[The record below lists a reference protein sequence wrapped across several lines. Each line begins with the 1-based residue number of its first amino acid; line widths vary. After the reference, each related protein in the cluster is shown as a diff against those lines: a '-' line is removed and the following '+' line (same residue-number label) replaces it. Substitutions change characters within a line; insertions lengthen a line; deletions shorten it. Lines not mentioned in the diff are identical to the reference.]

1 MLLLAQRLAL
11 PDVQGLPDWQV
22 AQVLNTPDATLPT
35 VRVDVPT
42 GDVQEVLLTSGEWA
56 GIVLAAESASTPGQV
71 RTLAILMR
79 DTVRQSST
87 IGTSQPPV
95 YASTAV
101 ALTGLVQAGLL
112 ETQTRDALLSLVEKP
127 QSWAAA
133 HGIEV
138 TARTVGL
145 ARGGI

>member
-11 PDVQGLPDWQV
+11 PDVQGLPDWEV
-22 AQVLNTPDATLPT
+22 AQVLNAPDVTLPT

-56 GIVLAAESASTPGQV
+56 GIVLAAESASTPSQV

-87 IGTSQPPV
+87 IGTSQPLV
-95 YASTAV
+95 YASTAA
-101 ALTGLVQAGLL
+101 ALAGLVQAGLL
-112 ETQTRDALLSLVEKP
+112 ATQTRDALLSLVEKP
-127 QSWAAA
+127 QSWATAN
-133 HGIEV
+133 GIEV

>member
-35 VRVDVPT
+35 MRGDTPT
-42 GDVQEVLLTSGEWA
+42 GDVQEVLLAGGEWA
-56 GIVLAAESASTPGQV
+56 GIVLAAESASTPSQV

-79 DTVRQSST
+79 DTVRQSNVIRT
-87 IGTSQPPV
+87 GTPAI
-95 YASTAV
+95 YASTAA
-101 ALTGLVQAGLL
+101 ALAGLVQAGLL
-112 ETQTRDALLSLVEKP
+112 ATQTRDALLALAEKP

-133 HGIEV
+133 NGVDV

-145 ARGGI
+145 ARGGV

>member
-1 MLLLAQRLAL
+1 MLAQRLAL
-11 PDVQGLPDWQV
+11 PDVQNLPDWQV
-22 AQVLNTPDATLPT
+22 AQVLNTPDVTLPT

-42 GDVQEVLLTSGEWA
+42 GEVQEVLLTSGEWA

-79 DTVRQSST
+79 DTVRQSS
-87 IGTSQPPV
+87 IVGTSQPTV
-95 YASTAV
+95 YASTAA
-101 ALTGLVQAGLL
+101 ALAGLVQAGLL
-112 ETQTRDALLSLVEKP
+112 AAQTRDALLSLAEKP

-133 HGIEV
+133 NGVEV